1 MAEINLGLLYRNL
14 KEGIMGLGR
23 ILVVDDEAH
32 IRTTVKMALTKAG
45 YDVVEA
51 EDGEK
56 GIQVIK
62 SDDNPLMVDM
72 ILCDMQMPK
81 IDGAG
86 AIAHFLK
93 QFPSVPIVV
102 MTGHPDIQ
110 TATKLM
116 KQGIKDYLVKPIE
129 KEKLLA
135 VVEDAVK
142 QHVMF
147 KDNFHA

>member
-1 MAEINLGLLYRNL
+1 
-14 KEGIMGLGR
+14 MGLGR
-23 ILVVDDEAH
+23 VLVVDDEAH
-32 IRTTVKMALTKAG
+32 IRTTIKMVLTKAG

-56 GIQVIK
+56 GIQAIT

-81 IDGAG
+81 IDGVG
-86 AIAHFLK
+86 AIAHFLS

-110 TATKLM
+110 AATKLM
-116 KQGIKDYLVKPIE
+116 KQGITDYLVKPIE
-129 KEKLLA
+129 KDKLLA
-135 VVEDAVK
+135 VTEEAVK
-142 QHVMF
+142 KHTLF
-147 KDNFHA
+147 KDHFRA